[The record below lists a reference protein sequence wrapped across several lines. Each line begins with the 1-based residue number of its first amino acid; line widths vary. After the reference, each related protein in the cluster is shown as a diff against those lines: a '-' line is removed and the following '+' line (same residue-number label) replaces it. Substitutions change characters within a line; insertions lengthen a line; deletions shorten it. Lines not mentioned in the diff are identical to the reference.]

1 MYHKNQVVDNWFWR
15 DSAGN
20 EIDLVY
26 SENKQL
32 ITHEIKS
39 SATVLNKHMKGLN
52 YFEKKAENRTV
63 IKKMIYTGN
72 EHYVRQNC
80 EMIPWHEFTF

>member
-1 MYHKNQVVDNWFWR
+1 
-15 DSAGN
+15 
-20 EIDLVY
+20 
-26 SENKQL
+26 
-32 ITHEIKS
+32 
-39 SATVLNKHMKGLN
+39 MKGLN

-80 EMIPWHEFTF
+80 EMIPWHKFTF